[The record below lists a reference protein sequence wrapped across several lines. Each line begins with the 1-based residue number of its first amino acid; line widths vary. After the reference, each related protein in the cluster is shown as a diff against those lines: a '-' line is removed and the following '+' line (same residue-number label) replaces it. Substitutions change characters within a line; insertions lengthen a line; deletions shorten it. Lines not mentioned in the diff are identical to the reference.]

1 MASCGVQSAS
11 TINAQAKAMLLA
23 MMIRIN
29 SSDRMIFVSNCL
41 PSTGFFSAGG

>member
-1 MASCGVQSAS
+1 MP
-11 TINAQAKAMLLA
+11 LA

-41 PSTGFFSAGG
+41 PSTCFLAPADEPQMNRP